1 MKLLL
6 AISEELKGSSST
18 IVPSTLSIVTP
29 SLGISRASSSALIT
43 LIAILITKEEISK
56 LKIRYTK
63 LRQWINVISLL
74 YQKTSKQSMIH
85 KKNMKIQFKLEYV
98 FGDIL
103 GKESISS
110 EHIRKLITFLAKMM

>member
-6 AISEELKGSSST
+6 AISEKLKGSSST
-18 IVPSTLSIVTP
+18 IVSSTLSIVTP
-29 SLGISRASSSALIT
+29 SLGIPRASSSALIT
-43 LIAILITKEEISK
+43 LIPILITKEDISK

-63 LRQWINVISLL
+63 LRHWINVISLL

-85 KKNMKIQFKLEYV
+85 KKKEMKIQFKLEYV

-110 EHIRKLITFLAKMM
+110 EHITKLYF